1 MMLDFLKGIYQD
13 TADDVRLDILVDAAG
28 TSTPSSTPRSN
39 VHRLGLSSIDNGWGI
54 TVRDLAGA
62 ATGGLNGFDDLH

>member
-13 TADDVRLDILVDAAG
+13 TVNDARLDILVELTG
-28 TSTPSSTPRSN
+28 TSTPSSTPRST
-39 VHRLGLSSIDNGWGI
+39 VYYLGLSSIDDGGGI
-54 TVRDLAGA
+54 SVRDFAGA